1 MLGDVM
7 KYLNPEEEKRIMEYT
22 ISYEKKA
29 LEKVAK
35 NMLAKGM
42 DVSLISEVTGLSV
55 GEIEKLKKELQ
66 R

>member
-1 MLGDVM
+1 
-7 KYLNPEEEKRIMEYT
+7 MEYT